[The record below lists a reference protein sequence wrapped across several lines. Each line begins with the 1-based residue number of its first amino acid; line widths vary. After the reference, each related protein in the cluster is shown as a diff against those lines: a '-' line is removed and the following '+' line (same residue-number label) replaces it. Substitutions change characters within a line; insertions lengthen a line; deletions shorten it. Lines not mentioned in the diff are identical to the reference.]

1 MQNGLVKMRKYAC
14 HCRKLPAS
22 YYICIAIG
30 SLKTDDTATED
41 SEFSQGRRGGEIDI
55 DTLIYLI
62 ANPVLAFIDAAFD
75 AEIISVKDERE

>member
-22 YYICIAIG
+22 YYICIAID